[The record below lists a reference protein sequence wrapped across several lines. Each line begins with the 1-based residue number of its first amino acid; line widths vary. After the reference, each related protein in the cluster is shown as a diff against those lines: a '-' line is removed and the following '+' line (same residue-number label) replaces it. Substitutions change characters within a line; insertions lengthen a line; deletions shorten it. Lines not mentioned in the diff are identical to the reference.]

1 MIKIE
6 LKDFLKLTKE
16 DISKKLI
23 AFSTDTVF
31 GVGVL
36 VDQNVMDGVNKIYQM
51 KKRDLNKPLAV
62 LISDIKQVEESININ
77 EQAKKLIPFW
87 PGALTIIFE
96 KKNNDIF
103 PFTKD
108 TIGLRIPNS
117 KIALSI
123 LNHFGP
129 FVTTSINYSGESS
142 INSPEEIDNKFHEYI
157 DYLVI
162 DNEERS
168 NVSST
173 VVDVSKKDIKILRQ
187 GTIKIS

>member
-62 LISDIKQVEESININ
+62 LISDIKQVEENININ

-123 LNHFGP
+123 LNRFGP

-142 INSPEEIDNKFHEYI
+142 INSPEEIDEKFHEYI

-187 GTIKIS
+187 GTIKIC

>member
-62 LISDIKQVEESININ
+62 LIGDIKQVEESININ

-142 INSPEEIDNKFHEYI
+142 INSPEEIDKKFHEYI

-187 GTIKIS
+187 GTIKIN